1 MSIPRMLAAG
11 ALFAIGAVLVSVPA
25 CIVANDLENG
35 QDCLKDEECASK
47 QCTAGKCI
55 GQPSGV
61 GAGVDSAVPPG
72 DTGTTDGTPSDA
84 PGETATE
91 AGGDAPTDGGSDSGT
106 DTAVADSGTDTADG
120 AATD

>member
-11 ALFAIGAVLVSVPA
+11 ALFALGAVLVSVPA

-61 GAGVDSAVPPG
+61 GPVVDSGTTKA
-72 DTGTTDGTPSDA
+72 DTATTDGTPSD
-84 PGETATE
+84 TA
-91 AGGDAPTDGGSDSGT
+91 ADVGSDTASDAGSDAAT
-106 DTAVADSGTDTADG
+106 DTAADAGSDTADG